1 MIITAALNRAHFIGF
16 FLCSIRSNSA
26 FTSREFSGFSPAT
39 RTHKWSTSRWDVIYK
54 NACIKALTSIITAYL
69 IMWNSQR
76 HCFDLPFIQPPL
88 RFFVF
93 FITFPI
99 AFVKCISPLY
109 SALSL
114 HYSAS
119 SHVPPILMFHR
130 SSSQILSNPI
140 FSQIQHFPLFA
151 STVFVFSFSSCSCF
165 SLPDPSLFIPSIY
178 SPRTDSQLIAAV
190 YYPASVC
197 LIRMSVAVWGCLTRA
212 QWLNVLTAHKRAVIP
227 CVKDCYWHGPF
238 NLTPSKLNGPSSLP
252 NLYSHPLLYSHLCP
266 PPRFFRTPDGAK
278 RVWDEYG
285 FREQSRIK
293 VYGVMS
299 VPKFCLWNR
308 IWS

>member
-1 MIITAALNRAHFIGF
+1 MIITAALNWAHFIGF
-16 FLCSIRSNSA
+16 FLCLIRSNSA

-119 SHVPPILMFHR
+119 SHIPPILMFHR

-140 FSQIQHFPLFA
+140 FSRYSTFPCLPPLCL
-151 STVFVFSFSSCSCF
+151 SFH
-165 SLPDPSLFIPSIY
+165 SLLVHAFPSLILRSSSPQFILLL
-178 SPRTDSQLIAAV
+178 LIASWLQQCTTRPLSAW
-190 YYPASVC
+190 S
-197 LIRMSVAVWGCLTRA
+197 GCLW
-212 QWLNVLTAHKRAVIP
+212 QFEGVL
-227 CVKDCYWHGPF
+227 HG
-238 NLTPSKLNGPSSLP
+238 LSDWMCSL
-252 NLYSHPLLYSHLCP
+252 H
-266 PPRFFRTPDGAK
+266 TKG
-278 RVWDEYG
+278 
-285 FREQSRIK
+285 Q
-293 VYGVMS
+293 
-299 VPKFCLWNR
+299 
-308 IWS
+308 